1 MSMGKRGEKALT
13 TPDFALNWNN
23 ILNVLKTFSLS
34 DFFDIIIVAFLLYK
48 VLRFASNSRA
58 GQLIKGICLL
68 LVLYFFASEFTLKS
82 TSYILEQVFS
92 FGMIAI
98 IVVFQPELRH
108 ALESMGKSKI
118 SNLSFFNFNS
128 EHLDDEALMKSC
140 ITKVVD
146 GVSELSKHDVGALIV
161 FERET
166 KLGEIIATGT
176 IVNAD
181 PSKEIIG
188 NIFFHNA
195 PMHDG
200 ATIIRGGRIYAAGCF
215 LPLSEN
221 YDISNMLG
229 TRHRAALGI
238 SENSDAVAVV
248 VSEETGIISM
258 AVNGQ
263 LTRELDPVTLKRKL
277 EELLINEKTEPK
289 DKKTEEGG
297 KTDEQ

>member
-1 MSMGKRGEKALT
+1 MTA
-13 TPDFALNWNN
+13 DFAFNWNS
-23 ILNVLKTFSLS
+23 ILNVLKTFGIS
-34 DFFDIIIVAFLLYK
+34 DFFDIIIVAFLVYK
-48 VLRFASNSRA
+48 VLSFASNSRA

-68 LVLYFFASEFTLKS
+68 FVLYFIASEFTLKS
-82 TSYILEQVFS
+82 TSYLLEQVFS

-118 SNLSFFNFNS
+118 SNLNFFNFTG
-128 EHLDDEALMKSC
+128 EHMDEEALMKDC
-140 ITKVVD
+140 IAKVVD
-146 GVSELSKHDVGALIV
+146 
-161 FERET
+161 
-166 KLGEIIATGT
+166 GT

-200 ATIIRGGRIYAAGCF
+200 ATIIRGGRIYASGCF

-263 LTRELDPVTLKRKL
+263 LTRELDPVSLKRKL
-277 EELLINEKTEPK
+277 EELLINEKPDPK
-289 DKKTEEGG
+289 KVKAEEG
-297 KTDEQ
+297 KKADE

>member
-1 MSMGKRGEKALT
+1 MT

>member
-1 MSMGKRGEKALT
+1 MGKRGKKALT

>member
-1 MSMGKRGEKALT
+1 MK
-13 TPDFALNWNN
+13 D
-23 ILNVLKTFSLS
+23 
-34 DFFDIIIVAFLLYK
+34 
-48 VLRFASNSRA
+48 
-58 GQLIKGICLL
+58 C
-68 LVLYFFASEFTLKS
+68 
-82 TSYILEQVFS
+82 
-92 FGMIAI
+92 IA
-98 IVVFQPELRH
+98 
-108 ALESMGKSKI
+108 
-118 SNLSFFNFNS
+118 
-128 EHLDDEALMKSC
+128 
-140 ITKVVD
+140 KVVD

-200 ATIIRGGRIYAAGCF
+200 ATIIRGGRIYASGCF

-263 LTRELDPVTLKRKL
+263 LTRELDPVSLKRKL
-277 EELLINEKTEPK
+277 EELLINEKPDPK
-289 DKKTEEGG
+289 KVKAEEG
-297 KTDEQ
+297 KKADE

>member
-1 MSMGKRGEKALT
+1 MSADLA
-13 TPDFALNWNN
+13 FNWNS
-23 ILNVLKTFSLS
+23 ILNVLKTFSIN
-34 DFFDIIIVAFLLYK
+34 DFIDIVIVAFLVYK
-48 VLRFASNSRA
+48 VLNFASNSRA
-58 GQLIKGICLL
+58 GQLIKGIFLL
-68 LVLYFFASEFTLKS
+68 LVLYLVAMELTLKS
-82 TSYILEQVFS
+82 TSYILEQLFS
-92 FGMIAI
+92 FGIIAI

-118 SNLSFFNFNS
+118 SNLNFLNFNS
-128 EHLDDEALMKSC
+128 EHMDEEALMKSC

-146 GVSELSKHDVGALIV
+146 GVAELSKHDVGALIV
-161 FERET
+161 FERTT

-200 ATIIRGGRIYAAGCF
+200 ATIIRGGRVYACGCF

-229 TRHRAALGI
+229 TRHRAALGM

-258 AVNGQ
+258 AVNGH
-263 LTRELDPVTLKRKL
+263 LTRELDPVSLKRKL
-277 EELLINEKTEPK
+277 EELLISEKPESKKPK
-289 DKKTEEGG
+289 KAERG
-297 KTDEQ
+297 KTDE

>member
-1 MSMGKRGEKALT
+1 MPADLA
-13 TPDFALNWNN
+13 FNWNS
-23 ILNVLKTFSLS
+23 ILNVLKTFSIS
-34 DFFDIIIVAFLLYK
+34 DFIDIVIVAFLVYK
-48 VLRFASNSRA
+48 VLNFASNSRA
-58 GQLIKGICLL
+58 GQLIKGIFLL
-68 LVLYFFASEFTLKS
+68 LVLYLVATELTLKS
-82 TSYILEQVFS
+82 TSYLLEQLFS
-92 FGMIAI
+92 FGIIAI

-118 SNLSFFNFNS
+118 SNLNFLNFNS
-128 EHLDDEALMKSC
+128 EHMDEEALMKSC

-146 GVSELSKHDVGALIV
+146 GVAELSKHDVGALIV
-161 FERET
+161 FERTT

-176 IVNAD
+176 VVNAD

-200 ATIIRGGRIYAAGCF
+200 ATIIRGGRVYACGCF

-229 TRHRAALGI
+229 TRHRAALGM

-258 AVNGQ
+258 AVNGH
-263 LTRELDPVTLKRKL
+263 LTRELDPVSLKRKL
-277 EELLINEKTEPK
+277 EELLISEKPESKKPK
-289 DKKTEEGG
+289 KAERG
-297 KTDEQ
+297 KTDE

>member
-1 MSMGKRGEKALT
+1 
-13 TPDFALNWNN
+13 
-23 ILNVLKTFSLS
+23 
-34 DFFDIIIVAFLLYK
+34 
-48 VLRFASNSRA
+48 
-58 GQLIKGICLL
+58 
-68 LVLYFFASEFTLKS
+68 
-82 TSYILEQVFS
+82 
-92 FGMIAI
+92 
-98 IVVFQPELRH
+98 
-108 ALESMGKSKI
+108 MGKSKI
-118 SNLSFFNFNS
+118 SNLNFFNFTG
-128 EHLDDEALMKSC
+128 EHMDEEALMKDC
-140 ITKVVD
+140 IAKVVD

-200 ATIIRGGRIYAAGCF
+200 ATIIRGGRIYASGWF

-263 LTRELDPVTLKRKL
+263 LTRELDPVSLKRKL
-277 EELLINEKTEPK
+277 EELLINEKPDPK
-289 DKKTEEGG
+289 KVKAEEG
-297 KTDEQ
+297 KKADE

>member
-1 MSMGKRGEKALT
+1 M
-13 TPDFALNWNN
+13 
-23 ILNVLKTFSLS
+23 
-34 DFFDIIIVAFLLYK
+34 DFFDIIIVAFLVYK
-48 VLRFASNSRA
+48 VLSFASNSRA

-68 LVLYFFASEFTLKS
+68 FVLYFIASEFTLKS
-82 TSYILEQVFS
+82 TSYLLEQVFS

-118 SNLSFFNFNS
+118 SNLNFFNFTG
-128 EHLDDEALMKSC
+128 EHMDEEALMKDC
-140 ITKVVD
+140 IAKVVD

-200 ATIIRGGRIYAAGCF
+200 ATIIRGGRIYASGCF

-263 LTRELDPVTLKRKL
+263 LTRELDPVSLKRKL
-277 EELLINEKTEPK
+277 EELLINEKPDPK
-289 DKKTEEGG
+289 KVKAEEG
-297 KTDEQ
+297 KKADE

>member
-1 MSMGKRGEKALT
+1 MT
-13 TPDFALNWNN
+13 NDFAFNWNS
-23 ILNVLKTFSLS
+23 ILNVLKTFGIS
-34 DFFDIIIVAFLLYK
+34 DFIDILIVAFLVYK
-48 VLRFASNSRA
+48 VLGFASNNRA
-58 GQLIKGICLL
+58 GRLIKGICLL
-68 LVLYFFASEFTLKS
+68 FVLYFFASELTLKS
-82 TSYILEQVFS
+82 TSYLLEQVFS

-118 SNLSFFNFNS
+118 SNLNFFNFNS
-128 EHLDDEALMKSC
+128 EHLDDEALMRDC

-146 GVSELSKHDVGALIV
+146 GVAELSKHDVGALIV
-161 FERET
+161 FERAT

-263 LTRELDPVTLKRKL
+263 LTRELDPVSLKRKL
-277 EELLINEKTEPK
+277 EELLISEKP
-289 DKKTEEGG
+289 DSKKEKAAEGG
-297 KTDEQ
+297 KANE

>member
-1 MSMGKRGEKALT
+1 MT

-297 KTDEQ
+297 QNR